1 MDWITTIGMIA
12 AILTTSAFLPQAI
25 KTIRTKHTKDISL
38 WTYLI
43 LVMGLALWFVYGLL
57 ITDWPVILANSIT
70 LVFVGIIFGMK
81 LKHG

>member
-43 LVMGLALWFVYGLL
+43 LVLGLALWFVYGLL